1 MKAKTLYLI
10 LILLVLVIAIITL
23 ILLSRKAPLNGPE
36 SITFDEVGKRFLIS
50 NTLGKNIVALNLNEQ
65 YTPFLDKGLEQ
76 PRGIIIYSEK
86 LYVADKTAIKIIDLE
101 KAAIIDTITIP
112 GAVMLND
119 IAFTKT
125 GIIYVTD
132 TAGNCVYVIDPVAD
146 NMQKLTSPLLQKP
159 NGIVYDMP
167 RDQMF
172 VVCFRE
178 KSPILSVSILDNSIS
193 IFKDTIYDDLDGIA
207 IDDLGRIFISSWG
220 QDMIFEIPQEQNRYL
235 PTFKG
240 VKDAADIFYYLP
252 ENQLLVP
259 LFSDN
264 RIIRLQLE

>member
-1 MKAKTLYLI
+1 MKWTLKEKNKLKPLYLI
-10 LILLVLVIAIITL
+10 LILLVFAGNCYYHSYFI
-23 ILLSRKAPLNGPE
+23 SRKAPLNGPE

-101 KAAIIDTITIP
+101 KAAIIDTIKIP

-132 TAGNCVYVIDPVAD
+132 TAGNCVYVIDPVVD
-146 NMQKLTSPLLQKP
+146 NIQKLTSPLLKKP

-178 KSPILSVSILDNSIS
+178 ARSHSIIQY
-193 IFKDTIYDDLDGIA
+193 F
-207 IDDLGRIFISSWG
+207 R
-220 QDMIFEIPQEQNRYL
+220 
-235 PTFKG
+235 
-240 VKDAADIFYYLP
+240 
-252 ENQLLVP
+252 
-259 LFSDN
+259 
-264 RIIRLQLE
+264 